1 MADLFRQICVLDPV
15 IGTDQHCDVRV
26 ENGCLVAIADQL
38 NPQPDDQVHA
48 AVDWVLGPTLTDL
61 YSRAGE
67 PGAEPRETFASLAAA
82 AAAGGFGRVLLLPEG
97 DPWLDQA
104 EALTARPRQIGSVQL
119 DYWAAYSRQ
128 GQGEHLAELAELATH
143 GAIGFGDGQPLA
155 NPAFLRQLL
164 LYSRSLDRPLLIWP
178 CDRQLRGKGRARQ
191 GSLALRWGLPVDPQ
205 SSETAALALLLE
217 LLADYPTPVHLMRI
231 STARSVEL
239 IAEAKQRGLPISA
252 SVTWL
257 HLLGN
262 TADLA
267 DYDPNLR
274 LAPPLPEPNEQRVLQ
289 QAVQEG
295 IIDAIAIDHSPYLYE
310 EKTVAFGEAPAGA
323 IGLELA
329 LPQLW
334 QALVVEAGWSPLQLW
349 QRLSTGPQQCLGET
363 PQSLELGDRVTV
375 FEPQQSWIVSET
387 SLRSQA
393 HNTHLLGQTI
403 QGRIWPLTSSP
414 P

>member
-1 MADLFRQICVLDPV
+1 M
-15 IGTDQHCDVRV
+15 
-26 ENGCLVAIADQL
+26 
-38 NPQPDDQVHA
+38 
-48 AVDWVLGPTLTDL
+48 
-61 YSRAGE
+61 
-67 PGAEPRETFASLAAA
+67 
-82 AAAGGFGRVLLLPEG
+82 
-97 DPWLDQA
+97 
-104 EALTARPRQIGSVQL
+104 
-119 DYWAAYSRQ
+119 
-128 GQGEHLAELAELATH
+128 
-143 GAIGFGDGQPLA
+143 
-155 NPAFLRQLL
+155 
-164 LYSRSLDRPLLIWP
+164 
-178 CDRQLRGKGRARQ
+178 RGKGRARQ

-217 LLADYPTPVHLMRI
+217 LLADCLTPIHLMRV

-239 IAEAKQRGLPISA
+239 IAQAQQRGLPITA

-262 TADLA
+262 TADLT

-274 LAPPLPEPNEQRVLQ
+274 LAPPLPEPEEQLALQ

-295 IIDAIAIDHSPYLYE
+295 VITAIAVDHSPYLYE

-334 QALVVEAGWSPLQLW
+334 QTLVVEAGWSPLTLW

-363 PQSLELGDRVTV
+363 PRSLELGDRVTV
-375 FEPQQSWIVSET
+375 FDPHQTWTVSET

-393 HNTHLLGQTI
+393 RNTHLLGQTLV
-403 QGRIWPLTSSP
+403 GRVWQP
-414 P
+414 PA

>member
-1 MADLFRQICVLDPV
+1 MADLFRQIRVLDPAT
-15 IGTDQHCDVRV
+15 GSDRRRDVRIQ
-26 ENGCLVAIADQL
+26 GGRLIAIADSL
-38 NPQPDDQVHA
+38 DTQPEDQVHNHP
-48 AVDWVLGPTLTDL
+48 DWALGPALTDL
-61 YSRAGE
+61 YSRSGE
-67 PGAEPRETFASLAAA
+67 PGAEPRETWQSLAAA

-97 DPWLDQA
+97 EPWLDQA
-104 EALTARPRQIGSVQL
+104 EALTARPRQLGSVQL
-119 DYWAAYSRQ
+119 DYWAAYSQQ
-128 GQGEHLAELAELATH
+128 GQGEQLSELAELATQ

-155 NPAFLRQLL
+155 SPAFLRQLL
-164 LYSRSLDRPLLIWP
+164 LYSRSLNRPLLLWP

-217 LLADYPTPVHLMRI
+217 LLADSPTPVHLMRI

-239 IAEAKQRGLPISA
+239 IAQAKQRGLPVTA

-262 TADLA
+262 TADLS
-267 DYDPNLR
+267 DYEPNLR
-274 LAPPLPEPNEQRVLQ
+274 LAPPLPEPDEQAVLQ
-289 QAVQEG
+289 QAVRDGLIE
-295 IIDAIAIDHSPYLYE
+295 AIAVDHSPYLYE

-334 QALVVEAGWSPLQLW
+334 QKLVVEAGWSPLTLW
-349 QRLSTGPQQCLGET
+349 QRLSTGPQHCIGET
-363 PQSLELGDRVTV
+363 PRSLSEGDRVTV
-375 FEPQQSWIVSET
+375 FDPQQSWTVSET

-393 HNTHLLGQTI
+393 RNTHLLGQTLI
-403 QGRIWPLTSSP
+403 GRVWQSA
-414 P
+414 

>member
-1 MADLFRQICVLDPV
+1 MADLLHQIRVLDPA
-15 IGTDQHCDVRV
+15 IAADRHCDVRI
-26 ENGCLVAIADQL
+26 ENGCLVAIADHL
-38 NPQPDDQVHA
+38 DPQPDDRIHA
-48 AVDWVLGPTLTDL
+48 ASDWILGPTLTDL

-82 AAAGGFGRVLLLPEG
+82 AAAGGFGRVVLLPEG

-104 EALTARPRQIGSVQL
+104 ETLSARSHQFNGVQL

-128 GQGEHLAELAELATH
+128 GQGEQLSELAELAAA

-164 LYSRSLDRPLLIWP
+164 LYSHSLDRPLLIWP

-191 GSLALRWGLPVDPQ
+191 GSLALRWGLPIDPQ

-217 LLADYPTPVHLMRI
+217 LLADCPTPVHLMRI

-239 IAEAKQRGLPISA
+239 IAQAQQRGLPITA

-262 TADLA
+262 TADLT

-274 LAPPLPEPNEQRVLQ
+274 LAPPLPEPEEQLALQ

-295 IIDAIAIDHSPYLYE
+295 VITAIAVDHSPYLYE

-334 QALVVEAGWSPLQLW
+334 QTLVVEAGWSPLTLW

-363 PQSLELGDRVTV
+363 PRSLELGDRVTV
-375 FEPQQSWIVSET
+375 FDPHQTWTVSET

-393 HNTHLLGQTI
+393 RNTHLLGQTLV
-403 QGRIWPLTSSP
+403 GRVWQP
-414 P
+414 PA